1 MSEAQEVLC
10 LVCQFYNYIFTEKPV
25 SALTNLLLKINLA
38 GIVVRRQYKENI
50 SSKFSKMFF

>member
-25 SALTNLLLKINLA
+25 SVLTNLLLKINLA